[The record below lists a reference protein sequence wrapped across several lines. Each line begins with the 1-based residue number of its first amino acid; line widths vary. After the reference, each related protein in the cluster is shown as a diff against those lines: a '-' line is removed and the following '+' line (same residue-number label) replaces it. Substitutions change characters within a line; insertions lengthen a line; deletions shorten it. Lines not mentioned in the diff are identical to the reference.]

1 MPQSLG
7 RDYMKNPNELSLE
20 ELVELIKTDID
31 KGLFYTLK
39 WSLESIL
46 RRDFLI
52 HLDTIKA
59 YNFYYKK

>member
-46 RRDFLI
+46 RRNFLI

>member
-1 MPQSLG
+1 MPQNLG

-20 ELVELIKTDID
+20 ELVNLIKTDIN

-39 WSLESIL
+39 WNLESIL
-46 RRDFLI
+46 RRNFLI
-52 HLDTIKA
+52 HFDTIKA

>member
-1 MPQSLG
+1 
-7 RDYMKNPNELSLE
+7 MKNPNELSLE

-46 RRDFLI
+46 RRNFLI